1 MSLLDKLR
9 KFVDERIET
18 YHDESVEDLQE
29 HVYNVLVEENVV
41 VYDPESDEFLTVYER
56 DDGGNGDTE

>member
-1 MSLLDKLR
+1 MGLLDKLR
-9 KFVDERIET
+9 EFVDERIET

-29 HVYNVLVEENVV
+29 HVYDVLVEENVV

-56 DDGGNGDTE
+56 DEEGNGDTE